1 MAGLSLVEAC
11 QAHGYEKVA
20 LNSVYFWP
28 DWRDGVVRFLR
39 SAGLDVVWY
48 GNFVDQG
55 WYDDQQTVNDK
66 TWIFPGDLAPKSM
79 GHVAEAAP
87 EADVILVN
95 GMPNW
100 RTPDGTPQRTLH
112 RVAEL
117 EDLVDRPIFSA
128 DITLYWAIYR
138 TLGIGPV
145 GRGHGSLLDSLT
157 GPDV

>member
-1 MAGLSLVEAC
+1 M
-11 QAHGYEKVA
+11 
-20 LNSVYFWP
+20 
-28 DWRDGVVRFLR
+28 RFLR

-66 TWIFPGDLAPKSM
+66 TWIFPGDLARESM
-79 GHVAEAAP
+79 AHVAEAAP

-100 RTPDGTPQRTLH
+100 RGPDGVPRRTLH

-138 TLGIGPV
+138 TLGIGPL
-145 GRGHGSLLDSLT
+145 GRGHGRLLDSLRAFEE
-157 GPDV
+157 